1 MSTFALIH
9 GGGSS
14 GWDWH
19 LVAEELR
26 SFGHAAI
33 APDLPI
39 EDTSATLDDYAD
51 AVAAAVRDHKDLVVV
66 GHSLGGFT
74 APLVC
79 ERLPVRL
86 LVMVTAMVPVPGE
99 SVMDWWSATG
109 QDTATADSRHSEAEV
124 FFHDVPAELAARAGE
139 HERDQTEPAMVQPW
153 PGTAWPDVPTRFVL
167 CRDDRLF
174 PAEWMR
180 GLVNRRLGITPD
192 EIDGGHYITLSRP
205 KELARLLHG
214 YTTGGTN

>member
-1 MSTFALIH
+1 MSTFVFVH

-19 LVAEELR
+19 LVAAELR
-26 SFGHAAI
+26 SHGHVAI
-33 APDLPI
+33 TPDLPTH
-39 EDTSATLDDYAD
+39 DASADLGDYAD
-51 AVAAAVRDHKDLVVV
+51 TVARAAAGHDDVVVV

-79 ERLPVRL
+79 DRLSAQL
-86 LVMVTAMVPVPGE
+86 LVMVTAMIPNPGE

-109 QDTATADSRHSEAEV
+109 QDEATADSGYDEAET
-124 FFHDVPAELAARAGE
+124 FFHDVPDALVAEARR
-139 HERDQTEPAMVQPW
+139 HERDQTEKAMVQPW
-153 PGTAWPDVPTRFVL
+153 PGTGWPDVPTRFVL

-180 GLVNRRLGITPD
+180 GLVERRLGVVPD
-192 EIDGGHYITLSRP
+192 EMDGGHYVTLSRP
-205 KELARLLHG
+205 VELARRLMAYLD
-214 YTTGGTN
+214 